1 MNEPAPADVRVSR
14 TAIVLTPLLTIVLLF
29 GLLEIVVRV
38 FIDDGMNFDLE
49 MWKYAN
55 QVKQRS
61 ADPLIGHEHRPNA
74 HAHLMGVDVDINSLG
89 YRGREMSINR
99 APGVRRIVMLGD
111 SFTEGWG
118 VPVDETVS
126 RRLEILFGQR
136 GMAVEVVNTGVGNS
150 GSVQEVQGF
159 LTRHSRLNPDVV
171 VLNFD
176 FRSAIPVPRYADDGW
191 LVRHSEA
198 RMFLS
203 SGADALQRLMGVKKK
218 WADDYLALFDGP
230 GWIGARDAIVR
241 LVEYCREHRMA
252 LLIANWPE
260 LHDVQHYV
268 LDSITDRIRALAN
281 AEHVAFIDLLD
292 AVKTQD
298 SSTLWV
304 TPADPHPNGHAN
316 RLFAEYLLPRLVPM
330 VSAAASTSGIASP

>member
-1 MNEPAPADVRVSR
+1 MIESAPADRRVSR
-14 TAIVLTPLLTIVLLF
+14 TAIVLTPILTILLMF
-29 GLLEIVVRV
+29 GLLEIAVRV
-38 FIDDGMNFDLE
+38 VIDDGMNFDLE

-74 HAHLMGVDVDINSLG
+74 HARLMGVDVDINSLG
-89 YRGREMSINR
+89 YRGGEISIGR
-99 APGVRRIVMLGD
+99 TPGVRRILMLGD

-136 GMAVEVVNTGVGNS
+136 GMAAEVVNAGVGNS

-159 LTRHSRLNPDVV
+159 LTRHARLNPDLVI
-171 VLNFD
+171 LNFD

-203 SGADALQRLMGVKKK
+203 SGADALQRLAGVKKR

-230 GWIGARDAIVR
+230 GWPAAKAAIVR
-241 LVEYCREHRMA
+241 LAEYCRAHQIA

-268 LDSITDRIRALAN
+268 LGSITDRIRALAE
-281 AEHVAFIDLLD
+281 AEQVAFIDLLD

-298 SSTLWV
+298 SSRLWV
-304 TPADPHPNGHAN
+304 SPADPHPNGYAN
-316 RLFAEYLLPRLVPM
+316 GLFAEHMFPRVVPM
-330 VSAAASTSGIASP
+330 VSG